1 MYKIAQI
8 IMILLFAMAK
18 GHAQKVEMQDGYVV
32 FDATGLPATA
42 YEVRD
47 ENFAPGGRIPRHGP
61 DSNAATKVSA
71 KFRIAP
77 TLCKPDGT
85 PGRKGSTWAE
95 AAGWNTSANSLPIS
109 ETPQPAKTGCS
120 QYKGKDNLDSEIG
133 KWRLPTVTELKMIVI
148 FAPVIE
154 NLGYR
159 EVLVNQW
166 SATEF
171 ATTQAYV
178 NTLNYYVSVLPRT
191 ATGNTTFARCIQDI
205 R

>member
-47 ENFAPGGRIPRHGP
+47 ENFAPEGRIPRHYAS
-61 DSNAATKVSA
+61 DADKVSA

-85 PGRKGSTWAE
+85 PGRTGSTWAE
-95 AAGWNTSANSLPIS
+95 ASGWNTSANSLPIS

-120 QYKGKDNLDSEIG
+120 QYKGKDNLDSEKG
-133 KWRLPTVTELKMIVI
+133 KWRLPTLLEMKMIVI
-148 FAPVIE
+148 FAPAIK

-159 EVLVNQW
+159 DIDDNQW
-166 SATEF
+166 CATEF
-171 ATTQAYV
+171 SSTQAYIH
-178 NTLNYYVSVLPRT
+178 NSYTYFRILTKT
-191 ATGNTTFARCIQDI
+191 AAGSTTFVRCIQDI